1 MSHKVHPKILKIKEI
16 KDWLSRG
23 FYEKN
28 FRQNLQEDYLLRTFL
43 GKKLAQASVES
54 LEIERGRSTLKIIIK
69 TARPALVIGRGGQEV
84 EKLKQS
90 IDKIL
95 YDIRPVGGS
104 QERMAVKIE
113 ILEVRNPWDSA
124 PLVGQW
130 MAGQIEKMVPFRRV
144 MKMAIGKL
152 KEQKGVQGA
161 RLEVSGRLNGAE
173 ISRTEWLLEGKMPRQ
188 NLRAIIDYSLQEA
201 RCAYGTIGIKVWI
214 YRGEKFD

>member
-1 MSHKVHPKILKIKEI
+1 MSHKVHPKILKIREI

-43 GKKLAQASVES
+43 GKKLSQASVES

-84 EKLKQS
+84 EKLKQGL
-90 IDKIL
+90 DKIL
-95 YDIRPVGGS
+95 YDIRPASHS
-104 QERMAVKIE
+104 QERLAIKIE

-130 MAGQIEKMVPFRRV
+130 MAGQIEKRVPFRRV
-144 MKMAIGKL
+144 MKMALGKL
-152 KEQKGVQGA
+152 KEQKDVQGA

-214 YRGEKFD
+214 YRGEKF

>member
-1 MSHKVHPKILKIKEI
+1 MSHKVHPKILKIREI

-28 FRQNLQEDYLLRTFL
+28 FRQNLREDYLLRTFL

-84 EKLKQS
+84 EKLKQG

-95 YDIRPVGGS
+95 YDIRPALS
-104 QERMAVKIE
+104 DQKRDVKIE

-144 MKMAIGKL
+144 MKMALGKL
-152 KEQKGVQGA
+152 KEQKDVQGA
-161 RLEVSGRLNGAE
+161 RIEVSGRLNGAE

-201 RCAYGTIGIKVWI
+201 RCSYGTIGIKVWI
-214 YRGEKFD
+214 YRGERFS

>member
-95 YDIRPVGGS
+95 YDIRPVSHS

-214 YRGEKFD
+214 YRGEKF

>member
-1 MSHKVHPKILKIKEI
+1 MSHKVHPKILKIREI

-43 GKKLAQASVES
+43 GKKLSQASVES

-84 EKLKQS
+84 EKLKQGL
-90 IDKIL
+90 DKIL
-95 YDIRPVGGS
+95 YDIRPASYS
-104 QERMAVKIE
+104 QERLAIKIE

-130 MAGQIEKMVPFRRV
+130 MAGQIEKRVPFRRV
-144 MKMAIGKL
+144 MKMALGKF

-214 YRGEKFD
+214 YRGEKF

>member
-1 MSHKVHPKILKIKEI
+1 MSHKVHPKILKIREI

-43 GKKLAQASVES
+43 GKKLSQASVES

-84 EKLKQS
+84 EKLKQGL
-90 IDKIL
+90 DKIL
-95 YDIRPVGGS
+95 YDIRPASHS
-104 QERMAVKIE
+104 QERLAIKIE

-130 MAGQIEKMVPFRRV
+130 MAGQIEKRVPFRRV
-144 MKMAIGKL
+144 MKMALGKL

-214 YRGEKFD
+214 YRGEKF